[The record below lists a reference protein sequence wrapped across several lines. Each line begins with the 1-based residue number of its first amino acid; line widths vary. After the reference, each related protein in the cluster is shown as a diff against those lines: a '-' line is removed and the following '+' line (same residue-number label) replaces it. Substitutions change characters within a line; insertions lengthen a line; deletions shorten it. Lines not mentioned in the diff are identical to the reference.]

1 MAGASPTTRPT
12 DEEGP
17 MRERVAAALQ
27 TTSPKG
33 ITGPGSA
40 DDPDAHRGAVAARWP
55 LLDAQNQTPPHSIP
69 VVRCSLLR

>member
-33 ITGPGSA
+33 STGPGSA
-40 DDPDAHRGAVAARWP
+40 DDPDAHRGAGAARWP
-55 LLDAQNQTPPHSIP
+55 LFDAQNQTPPHSIP